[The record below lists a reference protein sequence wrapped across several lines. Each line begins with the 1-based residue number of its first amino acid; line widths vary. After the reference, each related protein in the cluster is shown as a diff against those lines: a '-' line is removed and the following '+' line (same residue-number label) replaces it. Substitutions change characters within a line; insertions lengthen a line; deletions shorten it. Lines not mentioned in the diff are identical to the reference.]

1 MQQCSKVNSV
11 YKKNIKEQKNMHVIE
26 VENLTKDYGAGNV
39 NGLSGWKK
47 QSESS
52 RIIGYLAGE
61 IKFVKKHLPL

>member
-1 MQQCSKVNSV
+1 
-11 YKKNIKEQKNMHVIE
+11 MHVIE